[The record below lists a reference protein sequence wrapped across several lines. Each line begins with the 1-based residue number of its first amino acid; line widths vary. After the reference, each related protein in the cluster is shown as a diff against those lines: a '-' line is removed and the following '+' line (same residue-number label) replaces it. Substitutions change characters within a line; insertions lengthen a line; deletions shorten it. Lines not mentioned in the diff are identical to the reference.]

1 MASQPYIV
9 GIIGGS
15 GSGKTSFVDTLKQKL
30 DTQVSFLS
38 LDNYYLPRE
47 QQVEDTN
54 GIKNFDRPESIQSE
68 ELYNDLISL
77 KSGQSVNRSKY
88 TFNNAEAQSEL
99 VQVNPSSVIVLEGL
113 FLFYYE
119 KVKRLLDLKVYIHAR
134 DELKLIR
141 RIRRDKDER
150 NYPIEDVTYRYEHH
164 VMPSYRSYIEPF
176 REEADIVINNNVT
189 YDKGLTILIHHIQSQ
204 IKARQ

>member
-15 GSGKTSFVDTLKQKL
+15 GSGKTSFVNRLKQEL
-30 DTQVSFLS
+30 DTQVSYLS

-54 GIKNFDRPESIQSE
+54 GVRNFDRPESILFE
-68 ELYNDLISL
+68 ELYNDIISL
-77 KSGQSVNRSKY
+77 QNGQSVKRNKY
-88 TFNNAEAQSEL
+88 TFNNAQAKTEL
-99 VQVNPSSVIVLEGL
+99 VKVNPSKIIIIEGL
-113 FLFYYE
+113 FLLHYK

-164 VMPSYRSYIEPF
+164 VMPSYRSYIEPY
-176 REEADIVINNNVT
+176 RGEADIVINNNVS
-189 YDKGLTILIHHIQSQ
+189 YEKGLTILIHHLESQ
-204 IKARQ
+204 IKAQQ

>member
-99 VQVNPSSVIVLEGL
+99 VQVNPSSVIVVEGL

-189 YDKGLTILIHHIQSQ
+189 YHKGLMILIHHIQSQ